1 MSSRF
6 KFFDDGKIL
15 DTNNSSNINTENK
28 TEDHIGQ
35 AVTLEARYR
44 CEQMNTTK
52 VEDNISFH
60 CTTKKQYHLAY
71 YGTNKAR
78 ISLEQFLYKIN
89 PEVLKD
95 AIVATEPLEYN
106 KENVLVGLSN
116 DNIIERII
124 NFKEI
129 KDKWDSFK
137 PELMQ
142 TSFYKELLK
151 HDFKAAEGF
160 MNGGDTEFGS
170 EANLLKTYEKAFFF
184 HIIFNDYDP
193 WIDRP
198 VKQRIKF
205 NSQIFVNVPI
215 ELELT
220 HGIIDE
226 NSETVEIMTVG
237 KLVKEELNNTVLKE
251 QYDKFYKPMIEYDFT
266 EYNYEYIVRRVIDKK
281 TTLIL
286 SAKANLKEEVKYNY
300 QFITQF
306 DLKKID

>member
-6 KFFDDGKIL
+6 KFFDEEEVL
-15 DTNNSSNINTENK
+15 ATNNSSNISTENK
-28 TEDHIGQ
+28 AEDHIGP
-35 AVTLEARYR
+35 AITLEARYR
-44 CEQMNTTK
+44 CEQMNITK

-60 CTTKKQYHLAY
+60 CTTKKQYHLEY
-71 YGTNKAR
+71 YEANKAK

-95 AIVATEPLEYN
+95 AIIATEPLEYS
-106 KENVLVGLSN
+106 KENVMLALN
-116 DNIIERII
+116 KDNIIESIV
-124 NFKEI
+124 NYTDI
-129 KDKWDSFK
+129 KDQWEAFK
-137 PELMQ
+137 PKLMQ
-142 TSFYKELLK
+142 TSFYKALLQ

-170 EANLLKTYEKAFFF
+170 EANLIKTYEKAFFF
-184 HIIFNDYDP
+184 HVVFNDYDP
-193 WIDRP
+193 WIDRSE
-198 VKQRIKF
+198 KQRLKF

-220 HGIIDE
+220 HGIIEE

-237 KLVKEELNNTVLKE
+237 KLVKDGLDNAVLEE
-251 QYDKFYKPMIEYDFT
+251 QYNKFYKPMIEYDFT